1 MKRSNLAAVKHFSAL
16 RVDFAGII
24 NSRGSYQLSN
34 NRPFNTVNNKR
45 TFLKHYRQITQK
57 NLLRIFAS
65 RLLTN
70 NLRLEFEGEI
80 IGHAFFNGFLWA
92 IFGFAKT
99 IVAKC

>member
-45 TFLKHYRQITQK
+45 TILKNDRQITQK

-65 RLLTN
+65 GLLIN
-70 NLRLEFEGEI
+70 NLGLEFKREI
-80 IGHAFFNGFLWA
+80 IGHAFFNGFLWV
-92 IFGFAKT
+92 IFGFTKA